1 MIAAKPPAEKTR
13 LISAETQ
20 RSDVT
25 RIARF
30 YANLHGFGQRVQG
43 AATRRSMD
51 VAPTTHFSARERLSE
66 TPPHPASA
74 SLGPPLPRWGEE
86 VFRAFAPTP
95 IETIGVNREEPP
107 LPSGERVAE
116 PEPVEGGG
124 RVRGRL

>member
-74 SLGPPLPRWGEE
+74 SLGPPLP
-86 VFRAFAPTP
+86 
-95 IETIGVNREEPP
+95 
-107 LPSGERVAE
+107 SGERVAE